1 MRNFLGF
8 MNNEI
13 VLHNLTFIPYLSAS
27 KLAEYTKNVA
37 DSINSTYQNEHIV
50 LVPILNGSFL
60 FAADLVRQLTV
71 SCEVEFVKVQSY
83 EGTESTGA
91 VRELIG
97 LKQEHI
103 TKKIILVEDIVDTGN
118 TLTQLKTQ
126 LINAGAEHVVCASLL
141 FKPNAYKYSTPPEF
155 VGIEIPNDFV
165 VGYGLDYD
173 GLGRNLPDLYVLKPN
188 S

>member
-1 MRNFLGF
+1 

-13 VLHNLTFIPYLSAS
+13 VLHDLTFVPYISS
-27 KLAEYTKNVA
+27 KKLDEHVKNVA
-37 DSINSTYQNEHIV
+37 QKINEAYKNQAVV

-60 FAADLVRQLTV
+60 FAADLVRYLTV
-71 SCEVEFVKVQSY
+71 PCEVEFVKVQSY
-83 EGTESTGA
+83 EGTESTGT

-97 LKQEHI
+97 LKEEHI
-103 TKKIILVEDIVDTGN
+103 RKKIILVEDIVDTGN

-155 VGIEIPNDFV
+155 IGIEIPNHFV

>member
-1 MRNFLGF
+1 

-13 VLHNLTFIPYLSAS
+13 VLHDLTFVPYINAK
-27 KLAEYTKNVA
+27 KLDEYTKVVA
-37 DSINSTYQNEHIV
+37 QKINQAYENQSIV

-60 FAADLVRQLTV
+60 FAADLVRYITV
-71 SCEVEFVKVQSY
+71 PCEVEFVKVQSY
-83 EGTESTGA
+83 EGTQSTGA
-91 VRELIG
+91 IRELIG
-97 LKQEHI
+97 LKQEHL

-126 LINAGAEHVVCASLL
+126 LLNSGAEHVVCASLL

-155 VGIEIPNDFV
+155 IGIEIPNDFV
-165 VGYGLDYD
+165 VGYGLDYN